1 MSIISLKTV
10 LNIQN
15 IIRLVHFIISVGSSL
30 FGILLLRYNGWTLN
44 KFTMQS
50 ITAYNYKKFVNK
62 FDMIWISESYLDS
75 SLLPDNRQLNI
86 KVTSW
91 LKMIIREM

>member
-15 IIRLVHFIISVGSSL
+15 IIRLVHFITSVGSSL
-30 FGILLLRYNGWTLN
+30 FRILLLRYNGWTLN
-44 KFTMQS
+44 KFTVQS

-75 SLLPDNRQLNI
+75 SLLPDNRRLNI

-91 LKMIIREM
+91 LKMLIPEM